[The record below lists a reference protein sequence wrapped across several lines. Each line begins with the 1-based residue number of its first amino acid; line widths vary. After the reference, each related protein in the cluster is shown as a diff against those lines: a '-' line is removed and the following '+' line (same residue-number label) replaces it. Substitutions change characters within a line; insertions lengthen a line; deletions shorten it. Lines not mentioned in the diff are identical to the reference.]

1 MTAPKIGPLDAVA
14 GTANQA
20 GLECSRRKVEYVCD
34 CADGKHE
41 CADGKHEDCV
51 WTRSRARSTNSRP
64 HMLAR
69 TEITVMGPWEVVT

>member
-20 GLECSRRKVEYVCD
+20 GLEWSRRKVEYVCD
-34 CADGKHE
+34 CTSGEHTTPPADLPWHPFDPK
-41 CADGKHEDCV
+41 
-51 WTRSRARSTNSRP
+51 P
-64 HMLAR
+64 HLLAR